1 MNEETLEPSAPAGGV
16 AAPGAAGEV
25 GAQTS
30 QGEADLSAQ
39 LGALKDEIAKL
50 KDQLLRALAETENVR
65 RRFEQQAEERG
76 RYAVS
81 SFAKEMLAVADNLR
95 RAIDNIPADKLAAD
109 ELAKKLAEGV
119 ELTERGLIAALEKF
133 QIKRVAAV
141 GQKFDPHLH
150 QAMMEVETDQ
160 APPGTVVHEM
170 QAGYTI
176 HDRLLRPALV
186 SVAKSGTASLQPG
199 SAGLDTKV

>member
-1 MNEETLEPSAPAGGV
+1 MSDETVFPPDANGGNGVQSQAAGGETDP
-16 AAPGAAGEV
+16 AARIAALEEE
-25 GAQTS
+25 S
-30 QGEADLSAQ
+30 
-39 LGALKDEIAKL
+39 AKL

-65 RRFEQQAEERG
+65 RRLEQQAEERG

-81 SFAKEMLAVADNLR
+81 NFAKEMLSVADNLR

-109 ELAKKLAEGV
+109 ELARKLAEGV

-133 QIKRVAAV
+133 GIKRVAAM
-141 GQKFDPHLH
+141 GLRFDPHLH
-150 QAMMEVETDQ
+150 QAMMEVETDA

-176 HDRLLRPALV
+176 HDRLLRPAFV
-186 SVAKSGTASLQPG
+186 GVAKSGTASIQPG
-199 SAGLDTKV
+199 NAGLDTKV